1 MRSLS
6 ARRVEFGGHQA
17 ARASSLRLMA
27 SAESVRSLKEAKVGR
42 PLSAAFYFTGI
53 GGGVRFVNH
62 GMLPGPAAE
71 VRLEGKSVFLAPR
84 NVPLW
89 NLQRQWLERCPRC
102 SVGTRANRIARR
114 VGRNRGA

>member
-6 ARRVEFGGHQA
+6 ARRVEFDGHQA

-27 SAESVRSLKEAKVGR
+27 SAESVPVAERSQGR
-42 PLSAAFYFTGI
+42 SALVRCVFTLQGLAAVL
-53 GGGVRFVNH
+53 GFVNH

-102 SVGTRANRIARR
+102 SVGHSCEPDSQACWTE
-114 VGRNRGA
+114 

>member
-6 ARRVEFGGHQA
+6 ARRVEFDGHQA

-53 GGGVRFVNH
+53 GGGVGFVNH

-71 VRLEGKSVFLAPR
+71 VRLEGKSVFLAPKECAS
-84 NVPLW
+84 
-89 NLQRQWLERCPRC
+89 LESP
-102 SVGTRANRIARR
+102 TPMA
-114 VGRNRGA
+114 